1 MKRIL
6 DFIIRFFATG
16 IFVGHL
22 PFFRGTFGTLIGV
35 LIFVLL
41 SGYNI
46 IFYTVLV
53 LLLILSFPI
62 TNYAERNIFKEK
74 DSSYIVIDEI
84 VGYLISV
91 VGFKFT
97 WDANGIFILVMT
109 FLIFRIF
116 DIFKPYPIVHI
127 ESIQGGVG
135 IVLDDVFSGIMT
147 NLIVRLML
155 AFQVTNIFIPNGV

>member
-1 MKRIL
+1 
-6 DFIIRFFATG
+6 
-16 IFVGHL
+16 
-22 PFFRGTFGTLIGV
+22 FGTLIGV